1 MEVRTYRTRIKGGHI
16 LCSEYAK
23 ARIAQMA
30 VTIIGNY
37 SSNRLIYDDKIGY
50 DAMTDNQIRVQERG
64 DLILTCECTQKE
76 YTDFRSQ
83 VEVIYPGLCIFDYN
97 RKVQ

>member
-37 SSNRLIYDDKIGY
+37 SSNRLVYDERIGY
-50 DAMTDNQIRVQERG
+50 DMDGKQARIQERG
-64 DLILTCECTQKE
+64 DLILTCECTEKE
-76 YTDFRSQ
+76 YTDFCSQ
-83 VEVIYPGLCIFDYN
+83 VEVTYPGLCIFDYK